1 MSTFLQLLFTG
12 TALGCSY
19 ALVALGFTS
28 IHRATGV
35 INFAQGAFLLMGAY
49 LVSYAAVDEGYP
61 FALSILFGIV
71 SMILLGIIFQ
81 VLVLRRL
88 AGQPVFTIV
97 MVTIG
102 LNIIIIAM
110 LDYAFGGAPRESG
123 TGDPFGATA
132 VTLGDVTLLWVSI
145 WTIIIT
151 GAIVVGFFLFDRYS
165 RYGLATR
172 ATAVDEEA
180 ALAVGIP
187 VRRVKAIAWGTSGAL
202 AAVAGVFLSGYP
214 NGLAPTTGD
223 VALLA
228 FPAIIIGGLDSPLG
242 AVVGGLVIGLVY
254 EMTEG
259 YGGDL
264 SFLGKG
270 FYGIAPYV
278 VMVFVL
284 LVRPYGI
291 FGRRPVERV

>member
-1 MSTFLQLLFTG
+1 MSTFLQLTFTG
-12 TALGCSY
+12 VALGCTY

-28 IHRATGV
+28 IHRATNV

-49 LVSYAAVDEGYP
+49 LVSYASLDKGYP

-71 SMILLGIIFQ
+71 SMILLGVLFQ
-81 VLVLRRL
+81 VIVLRRL
-88 AGQPVFTIV
+88 AGQPAFTVV

-102 LNIIIIAM
+102 LNISIIAV

-123 TGDPFGATA
+123 VGDPFGSSA
-132 VTLGDVTLLWVSI
+132 VTLGDVTLLWVDI

-151 GAIVVGFFLFDRYS
+151 LAIVAGFFVFDRYS

-228 FPAIIIGGLDSPLG
+228 FPAIIIGGLDSPIG
-242 AVVGGLVIGLVY
+242 AVVGGLIIGLVY
-254 EMTEG
+254 EMTQG

-264 SFLGKG
+264 DFLGHG
-270 FYGIAPYV
+270 FYSIAPYV
-278 VMVFVL
+278 VMVAVL

>member
-1 MSTFLQLLFTG
+1 
-12 TALGCSY
+12 
-19 ALVALGFTS
+19 VDK
-28 IHRATGV
+28 GV
-35 INFAQGAFLLMGAY
+35 
-49 LVSYAAVDEGYP
+49 P
-61 FALSILFGIV
+61 FALAILFGIA
-71 SMILLGIIFQ
+71 SMIAVGLIFQ

-88 AGQPVFTIV
+88 AGQPVFTGV

-102 LNIIIIAM
+102 LNIVIIAM

-123 TGDPFGATA
+123 VGDPFGATA
-132 VTLGDVTLLWVSI
+132 VTLGDVTLLWVNI

-151 GAIVVGFFLFDRYS
+151 AAILAGFFLFDRFS

-187 VRRVKAIAWGTSGAL
+187 VRRVKAIAWGTAGAL
-202 AAVAGVFLSGYP
+202 AAIAGVFLSGYP
-214 NGLAPTTGD
+214 NGHAPTTGD

-228 FPAIIIGGLDSPLG
+228 FPAIIIGGLDSPVG
-242 AVVGGLVIGLVY
+242 AVVGGLIIGLVY

-259 YGGDL
+259 YGGDI

-270 FYGIAPYV
+270 FYSIAPYI
-278 VMVFVL
+278 VMIVVL

>member
-1 MSTFLQLLFTG
+1 VSTFLQLLFTG

-19 ALVALGFTS
+19 ALVALGFVS
-28 IHRATGV
+28 IHRATTV

-49 LVSYAAVDEGYP
+49 LVSYFAVDKGIP
-61 FALSILFGIV
+61 FALAILFGIAA
-71 SMILLGIIFQ
+71 MILTGVIFQ

-88 AGQPVFTIV
+88 AGQPAFTVV

-102 LNIIIIAM
+102 LNIAIIA
-110 LDYAFGGAPRESG
+110 LLSSTFGGAPRESG
-123 TGDPFGATA
+123 TGDPFGATQ
-132 VTLGDVTLLWVSI
+132 VTVGDVPLLWIDI
-145 WTIIIT
+145 WTVIIT
-151 GAIVVGFFLFDRYS
+151 AAIVAGFFLFDRYS

-214 NGLAPTTGD
+214 KGLDPTTGE

-228 FPAIIIGGLDSPLG
+228 FPAIIIGGLDSPAG
-242 AVVGGLVIGLVY
+242 AVVGGLVIGLVF
-254 EMTEG
+254 EMTNG
-259 YGGDL
+259 YSDHFT
-264 SFLGKG
+264 FLGHG
-270 FYGIAPYV
+270 FYSIAPYI
-278 VMVFVL
+278 VMIGVL
-284 LVRPYGI
+284 LVKPYGL